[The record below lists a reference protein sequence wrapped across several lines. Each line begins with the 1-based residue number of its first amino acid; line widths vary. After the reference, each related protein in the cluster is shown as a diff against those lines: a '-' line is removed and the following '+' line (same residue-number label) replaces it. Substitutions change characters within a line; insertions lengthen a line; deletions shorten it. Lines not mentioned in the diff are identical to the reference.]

1 MKKKTLLF
9 MILLLTGCNT
19 NKTDANNSNSNK
31 TSDIT
36 PSITTSSST
45 NNESNSAT
53 SASTIATVSKTSESR
68 FDRKIRIY
76 LNPSVQTRNLYVNN
90 LGTEAEHMN
99 NIARFLYNEL
109 LTYQF
114 LDVKVNLR
122 YLSLTDSV
130 KESNTFNSDIH
141 FALHSNAGGGSG
153 SEIFTISSYEF
164 SNTIYNGFM
173 SLGNFKRR
181 GVKDG
186 SKLYEIKNSKAKDKA
201 LMEILFHDNVEEAK
215 FIANNEELIAHQFAL
230 SMIEY
235 VYTKYSKNS

>member
-1 MKKKTLLF
+1 MKKKTLLL
-9 MILLLTGCNT
+9 MTLLTGCNA
-19 NKTDANNSNSNK
+19 NKIDANSSNKPSDLTTSITASSSTINDSNSLSSDSTITTVNK
-31 TSDIT
+31 TS
-36 PSITTSSST
+36 
-45 NNESNSAT
+45 
-53 SASTIATVSKTSESR
+53 VSK

-109 LTYQF
+109 CVYQF
-114 LDVKVNLR
+114 LDVKANLKF
-122 YLSLTDSV
+122 LSLTDSV
-130 KESNTFNSDIH
+130 NESNTFNPDIH

-164 SNTIYNGFM
+164 SNTIYNDFM

-201 LMEILFHDNVEEAK
+201 LMEVLFHDNVEEAK

-235 VYTKYSKNS
+235 VYTKYSKK

>member
-1 MKKKTLLF
+1 MKKKTLLL
-9 MILLLTGCNT
+9 MTLLLTGCNANKIDT
-19 NKTDANNSNSNK
+19 NSSNK
-31 TSDIT
+31 PSDV
-36 PSITTSSST
+36 TTSIIASSSIINDT
-45 NNESNSAT
+45 NSLS
-53 SASTIATVSKTSESR
+53 SDSTITTVSKTSVSK

-109 LTYQF
+109 RAYQF
-114 LDVKVNLR
+114 LDVKANLK

-130 KESNTFNSDIH
+130 NESNTFNSDIH

-164 SNTIYNGFM
+164 SNTIYNDFM

-201 LMEILFHDNVEEAK
+201 LMEILFHDNVGEAK
-215 FIANNEELIAHQFAL
+215 FIADNEKLIAHQFAL
-230 SMIEY
+230 SMIEH
-235 VYTKYSKNS
+235 VYTKYSKK

>member
-9 MILLLTGCNT
+9 MILLLTGCNM

-45 NNESNSAT
+45 NNESNSA
-53 SASTIATVSKTSESR
+53 TSESR

-109 LTYQF
+109 RAYQF
-114 LDVKVNLR
+114 LDVKANLK

-130 KESNTFNSDIH
+130 NESNTFNSDIH

-153 SEIFTISSYEF
+153 SEIYTISSYEF

-173 SLGNFKRR
+173 SLGHFKRR

-201 LMEILFHDNVEEAK
+201 LMEVLFHDNVEEAK

-235 VYTKYSKNS
+235 VYTKYSKK

>member
-45 NNESNSAT
+45 NNVSNSAT

-109 LTYQF
+109 RAYQF
-114 LDVKVNLR
+114 LDVKANLK

-130 KESNTFNSDIH
+130 NESNTFNSDIH

-153 SEIFTISSYEF
+153 SEIYTISSYEF

-201 LMEILFHDNVEEAK
+201 LMEVLFHDNVEEAK

-235 VYTKYSKNS
+235 VYTKYSKK

>member
-1 MKKKTLLF
+1 MKKKTLLL
-9 MILLLTGCNT
+9 MTLLLTGCNANKIDT
-19 NKTDANNSNSNK
+19 NSSNK
-31 TSDIT
+31 PSDV
-36 PSITTSSST
+36 TTSIIASSSIINDT
-45 NNESNSAT
+45 NSLS
-53 SASTIATVSKTSESR
+53 SDSTITTVSKTSVSK

-109 LTYQF
+109 RAYQF
-114 LDVKVNLR
+114 LDVKANLK

-130 KESNTFNSDIH
+130 NESNTFNSDIH

-153 SEIFTISSYEF
+153 SEIYTISSYEF

-215 FIANNEELIAHQFAL
+215 FISDNEELIAHQFAL

-235 VYTKYSKNS
+235 VYTKYSKK

>member
-1 MKKKTLLF
+1 MKKKTLLL
-9 MILLLTGCNT
+9 MTLLLTGCNANKIDT
-19 NKTDANNSNSNK
+19 NSSNK
-31 TSDIT
+31 PSDV
-36 PSITTSSST
+36 TTSIIASSSIINDT
-45 NNESNSAT
+45 NSLS
-53 SASTIATVSKTSESR
+53 SDSTITTVSKTSVSK

-109 LTYQF
+109 RAYQF
-114 LDVKVNLR
+114 LDVKANLK

-130 KESNTFNSDIH
+130 NESNTFNSDIH

-153 SEIFTISSYEF
+153 SEIYTISSYEF
-164 SNTIYNGFM
+164 SNIIYNGFM

-215 FIANNEELIAHQFAL
+215 FISDNEELIAHQFAL

-235 VYTKYSKNS
+235 VYTKYSKK

>member
-1 MKKKTLLF
+1 MKKKTLLL
-9 MILLLTGCNT
+9 MTLLLTGCNA
-19 NKTDANNSNSNK
+19 NKIDANSSNKPSNLTTSIAASSSTINDSNSLSGDTTITTVNK
-31 TSDIT
+31 TS
-36 PSITTSSST
+36 
-45 NNESNSAT
+45 
-53 SASTIATVSKTSESR
+53 VSK

-109 LTYQF
+109 RAYQF
-114 LDVKVNLR
+114 LDVKANLK

-130 KESNTFNSDIH
+130 NESNTFNSDIH

-164 SNTIYNGFM
+164 SNTIYNDFM

-181 GVKDG
+181 DVKDG
-186 SKLYEIKNSKAKDKA
+186 SKLYEIKNSKARDKA
-201 LMEILFHDNVEEAK
+201 LMEVLFHDNVEEAK

-235 VYTKYSKNS
+235 VYTKYSKK